1 MKIKDLKIGVLNI
14 LVDDST
20 IDRDTL
26 AAMVGT
32 DRETVDRIIQ
42 ELEDDRVILK
52 YTTVVDWERI
62 NAEST
67 VYARIDVQVQPQRE
81 VGFDDIARRICRFP
95 EVKSMM
101 LVSGKF
107 DFAVMV
113 EAPTMMGVSNF
124 VSGKLATIDGVKS
137 TWTNFILKK
146 YKENEVM
153 YGDEDIDN
161 RQVVTL

>member
-1 MKIKDLKIGVLNI
+1 MKDLKIEILNI

-20 IDRDTL
+20 IDRNTL
-26 AAMVGT
+26 ASMVGA
-32 DRETVDRIIQ
+32 DRKDVDAVIK
-42 ELEDDRVILK
+42 ELEDERIILK
-52 YTTVVDWERI
+52 YTTVVDWEKI
-62 NAEST
+62 NTEST

-81 VGFDDIARRICRFP
+81 FGFDNIAKRICRFP
-95 EVKSMM
+95 EVKSLM

-124 VSGKLATIDGVKS
+124 VSGKLSTIDGVKS

-146 YKENEVM
+146 YKDHGTILVKKPESERM
-153 YGDEDIDN
+153 L
-161 RQVVTL
+161 VTP

>member
-1 MKIKDLKIGVLNI
+1 MIDLKIEILNI
-14 LVDDST
+14 LVNDST
-20 IDRDTL
+20 IDRDVL
-26 AAMVGT
+26 ASMVGT
-32 DRETVDRIIQ
+32 DRETVDRVIR
-42 ELEDDRVILK
+42 ELEDDRIILK
-52 YTTVVDWERI
+52 YTTVVDWEKL
-62 NAEST
+62 NAESS

-81 VGFDDIARRICRFP
+81 VGFDDIAKRICRFP

-124 VSGKLATIDGVKS
+124 VSGKLSTIDGIKS
-137 TWTNFILKK
+137 TWTNFVLKK

-153 YGDEDIDN
+153 YGDEDTDN
-161 RQVVTL
+161 RQVVIL

>member
-1 MKIKDLKIGVLNI
+1 MKDLKIGVLNI

-52 YTTVVDWERI
+52 YTTVVDWEKI

-146 YKENEVM
+146 YKEKHLVFRPQEPEEREYIFV
-153 YGDEDIDN
+153 
-161 RQVVTL
+161 